1 MKRKEYSA
9 PNLTVVQF
17 LAEQGYTLSLPTED
31 AVNPL
36 NDYIEMMMLD
46 NNDTYRETETFIEHS
61 DWTNDNSGAFWL

>member
-17 LAEQGYTLSLPTED
+17 LAEQGYTLSLSTED

-61 DWTNDNSGAFWL
+61 DWTDDNSGAFWL